1 MKGDCPVKQCSLHN
15 SKPTTLY
22 SSALKGPTPAIPSL
36 DKLKV
41 MDGPRLQDKSFGD
54 AYNFQHT
61 STTPSRHTD
70 TNVGKGLFDPME
82 GSGLVQSIPDHSP
95 LYPTMIADV
104 TSSAAD
110 QVAIYRGWLK
120 GQMDA
125 QKARIMA
132 MSEQFSIPV
141 PNLELNP
148 FEAPPLS
155 LMTPS
160 MGNAVAGTTN
170 KTMIPKESK
179 KKYVFDERDEPSAPP
194 APRKPSVLPVLG
206 LWKPEA
212 QDSPRAART
221 IAPGPLSARAPMPP
235 RPSPL
240 DQGPNPG
247 TPTVV
252 VSERPQA
259 SNAPKKGDMA
269 YKTTPCRHY
278 TLSQGW
284 CPYGDECGL

>member
-1 MKGDCPVKQCSLHN
+1 MASVYMKNP
-15 SKPTTLY
+15 
-22 SSALKGPTPAIPSL
+22 SATRIISNT
-36 DKLKV
+36 
-41 MDGPRLQDKSFGD
+41 PRLLRRITRARTLGMV
-54 AYNFQHT
+54 HL
-61 STTPSRHTD
+61 TPWMGVVLYKVR
-70 TNVGKGLFDPME
+70 
-82 GSGLVQSIPDHSP
+82 SGCSH
-95 LYPTMIADV
+95 LYLTLIADV
-104 TSSAAD
+104 TSAAD
-110 QVAIYRGWLK
+110 QVAIYRGWLES
-120 GQMDA
+120 QVDA
-125 QKARIMA
+125 QKARIKA

-141 PNLELNP
+141 PDFELNP

-160 MGNAVAGTTN
+160 MGKAVATTTN
-170 KTMIPKESK
+170 KTMMPQESK

-194 APRKPSVLPVLG
+194 APRKPSVMPVLG

-212 QDSPRAART
+212 QESSRTART
-221 IAPGPLSARAPMPP
+221 IAPGPPSARSPMPP

-247 TPTVV
+247 TPNVV
-252 VSERPQA
+252 VSEHRQA